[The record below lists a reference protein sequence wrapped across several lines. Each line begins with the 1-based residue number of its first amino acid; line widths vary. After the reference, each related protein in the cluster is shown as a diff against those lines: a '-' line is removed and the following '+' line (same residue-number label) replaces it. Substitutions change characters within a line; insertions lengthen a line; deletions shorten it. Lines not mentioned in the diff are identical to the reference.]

1 MARLKVKATK
11 RQVLGKQVKALRRE
25 GFTPANLYG
34 RGQESVAIQIET
46 PVLQKALARVGRTT
60 LLDLQVGQGHA
71 QVVLVKEVQIHP
83 VYRNLIH
90 VEFYQVDMAQKMR
103 VAVPL
108 AFLGKA
114 PALDVSGALFLP
126 NLNSI
131 EVECLPADLPSRVE
145 VDISGLME
153 INASIY
159 VRDLALGTGVM
170 AVADPD
176 QVVAKIGLAKIVEEE
191 APKAEAAV
199 AEAEA
204 EAKPEEAAGEEAKT
218 PGA

>member
-60 LLDLQVGQGHA
+60 LLDLQVDQGHA
-71 QVVLVKEVQIHP
+71 RVVLVKEVQIHP
-83 VYRNLIH
+83 VYQQLLH
-90 VEFYQVDMAQKMR
+90 VEFYQVDMAQRMR

-114 PALDVSGALFLP
+114 PALDLSGALFLP

-145 VDISGLME
+145 VDISGLTE

-159 VRDLALGTGVM
+159 VRDLTLGTGVT

-176 QVVAKIGLAKIVEEE
+176 LVVAKIGLAKIVEEE
-191 APKAEAAV
+191 APKAEV

-204 EAKPEEAAGEEAKT
+204 EAKPEEAAGETAKEQ
-218 PGA
+218 GD

>member
-60 LLDLQVGQGHA
+60 LLDLQVDQGHA
-71 QVVLVKEVQIHP
+71 RVVLVKEVQIHP
-83 VYRNLIH
+83 VYQKLLH

-114 PALDVSGALFLP
+114 PALDISGALFLP
-126 NLNSI
+126 SLNSI
-131 EVECLPADLPSRVE
+131 EVECLPGDLPSRVE
-145 VDISGLME
+145 VDISGLTE

-159 VRDLALGTGVM
+159 VRDLSLGTGVT
-170 AVADPD
+170 AVADSD
-176 QVVAKIGLAKIVEEE
+176 LVVAKIGLAKIVEEA
-191 APKAEAAV
+191 APKAEV
-199 AEAEA
+199 TEAEA
-204 EAKPEEAAGEEAKT
+204 EPEEAAGEEAK
-218 PGA
+218 GKERGD